1 MTWMNACPSDYY
13 SRCIEKLLDEVTEVL
28 KMSQKIEL
36 MGYIEP
42 DEIFQVDKCT
52 ILSFYF

>member
-1 MTWMNACPSDYY
+1 MHVHQICRWYY